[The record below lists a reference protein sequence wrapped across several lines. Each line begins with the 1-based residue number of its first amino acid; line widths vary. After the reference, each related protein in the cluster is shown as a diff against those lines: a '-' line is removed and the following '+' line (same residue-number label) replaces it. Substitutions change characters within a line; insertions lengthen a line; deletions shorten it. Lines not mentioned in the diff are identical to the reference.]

1 MTTCAPCTPARPSAT
16 PSCAPSWTPASGP
29 ATSAILCL
37 YDLDDCTGGLVIE
50 LVKTHPLVMIDRLV
64 VENPWYVSPEDDR
77 AALAT

>member
-1 MTTCAPCTPARPSAT
+1 M
-16 PSCAPSWTPASGP
+16 
-29 ATSAILCL
+29 
-37 YDLDDCTGGLVIE
+37 IE